1 MVTDTINVS
10 SDGSGREEALLETE
24 KLADYISLGSK
35 QRLRLR
41 LLAEETL
48 GLVAAISK
56 DFTARYRAESL
67 ETGKCII
74 HLEADADMDYGKR
87 KEFISVSTSGK
98 NEASKG
104 FMGKIRSLFENGLG
118 HGSEELSGVPAYM
131 EMGMTGSADM
141 QGANNIMYIWSL
153 ENYREG
159 ISGSSD
165 TGEDAFGAGD
175 ELEKSIVASLAD
187 DVKVAVSGNKVELT
201 IEYTP

>member
-35 QRLRLR
+35 QRLRFR

-87 KEFISVSTSGK
+87 KEFI
-98 NEASKG
+98 NE
-104 FMGKIRSLFENGLG
+104 
-118 HGSEELSGVPAYM
+118 
-131 EMGMTGSADM
+131 
-141 QGANNIMYIWSL
+141 SL
-153 ENYREG
+153 EMWTHNKTIQKAVESLRLRREQK
-159 ISGSSD
+159 
-165 TGEDAFGAGD
+165 EY
-175 ELEKSIVASLAD
+175 LKSL
-187 DVKVAVSGNKVELT
+187 KRKG
-201 IEYTP
+201 